1 MSAAVHTVIRAGI
14 KRIHLIAPTTADFH
28 DVNVEGKS
36 GISNL
41 YFTSH
46 ASTEYKASPGS
57 RMSGALTLTSS
68 ALGQEMKN
76 EVGWPR
82 AVRPDSGHIIRPSNL
97 SPMSG

>member
-1 MSAAVHTVIRAGI
+1 MSAAVHTAIRAGI

-46 ASTEYKASPGS
+46 ASTEYKASPDG
-57 RMSGALTLTSS
+57 
-68 ALGQEMKN
+68 EPN
-76 EVGWPR
+76 EWR
-82 AVRPDSGHIIRPSNL
+82 AYVDFERFGTGDEKRSWLAARCPAG
-97 SPMSG
+97 